1 MYLYLYTMKERGRNN
16 RMKIISEIQRPDPQ
30 VIKELEAISPSDYG
44 HSLNFQL
51 ISTRKIKPL
60 FPIDHTFAGPAL
72 TVRIP
77 PNDGLLINKALDF
90 VKPGDVVVI
99 DMNEEERFACWG
111 EITTKLAM
119 EKGAIA
125 CIINGAVTDTRMIID
140 LQFKV
145 FSYAVSPLTTKVYSL
160 DGDVNVP
167 VSISGCVINPGDI
180 IVGSNDGLLVVP
192 KEDALTYL
200 EIGKK
205 EQEADEKRRQDLEQL
220 GAENYLRR
228 FDPLWDRLLEK
239 NKND

>member
-1 MYLYLYTMKERGRNN
+1 MI
-16 RMKIISEIQRPDPQ
+16 KIVSEIDRPDPN

-44 HSLNFQL
+44 HSINFQL
-51 ISTRKIKPL
+51 ISARKIKPL
-60 FPIDHTFAGPAL
+60 FPIDGFFAGPAI

-77 PNDGLLINKALDF
+77 PNDGLLINKALDL

-125 CIINGAVTDTRMIID
+125 AIINGPVTDTKMIID

-145 FSYAVSPLTTKVYSL
+145 FSYAISPLTTKVYSIG
-160 DGDVNVP
+160 GDVNIP
-167 VSISGCVINPGDI
+167 VCIQSCIINPGDI

-192 KEDALTYL
+192 KDQALDYL

-205 EQEADEKRRQDLEQL
+205 EQAADNQRRQDLEQL

-228 FDPLWDRLLEK
+228 FDPLWEK
-239 NKND
+239 MVEKSKS

>member
-1 MYLYLYTMKERGRNN
+1 M
-16 RMKIISEIQRPDPQ
+16 MKINSMIQRPNSQ
-30 VIKELEAISPSDYG
+30 IIKELGAISPSDYG
-44 HSLNFQL
+44 HDINFQL
-51 ISTRKIKPL
+51 ISARKIKPL
-60 FPIDHTFAGPAL
+60 FPIENTFAGPAI

-77 PNDGLLINKALDF
+77 PNDGLLVNKALDL
-90 VKPGDVVVI
+90 VQPGDVVVI

-111 EITTKLAM
+111 EITTKIAM

-125 CIINGAVTDTRMIID
+125 AIINGPVTDTKVITD
-140 LQFKV
+140 LQFNV

-167 VSISGCVINPGDI
+167 VSISGCIINPGDI

-192 KEDALTYL
+192 QEEALAYL

-205 EQEADEKRRQDLEQL
+205 EQEADDKRREDLERL

-228 FDPLWDRLLEK
+228 FDPLWNEMLEK
-239 NKND
+239 HKNN